1 MPRRAAAFFDMDQTL
16 LRVNSGSRWVAFL
29 RERGEVG
36 LLFMLRSSVWL
47 LKYKLS
53 VLDMETLARRL
64 VADMAGS
71 SESEML
77 DKAALFWEREVR
89 PAISPEGEAAIA
101 EHRARGHAVVLLT
114 SATPYVAEPLARHL
128 ALDEVLCTRLHVAD
142 GRFVGTCDRPTC
154 FGSGKVHHAQRF
166 AEAHDIDLAQ
176 SFFYTDSFSDL
187 PMLERV
193 GSPCAVN
200 PDRRLRRHAER
211 SGWPI
216 LRW

>member
-36 LLFMLRSSVWL
+36 LLFLLRSSVWL

-77 DKAALFWEREVR
+77 DKAAIFWEREVR
-89 PAISPEGEAAIA
+89 PAISPEGQSAIA

-128 ALDEVLCTRLHVAD
+128 GLDEVLCTRLHVED

-154 FGSGKVHHAQRF
+154 YGSGKVHHARRF
-166 AEAHDIDLAQ
+166 AEAHDIDLAE
-176 SFFYTDSFSDL
+176 SYFYTDSFSDL

-193 GSPCAVN
+193 GRPCAVN

>member
-1 MPRRAAAFFDMDQTL
+1 MARRAAAFFDMDQTL

-36 LLFMLRSSVWL
+36 LLFLLRSSVWL
-47 LKYKLS
+47 FKYKLA

-77 DKAALFWEREVR
+77 DKAAIFWEREVR

-128 ALDEVLCTRLHVAD
+128 GLDEVLCTRLHVED
-142 GRFVGTCDRPTC
+142 GRFVGTCDGPTC
-154 FGSGKVHHAQRF
+154 YGSGKVHHARRF
-166 AEAHDIDLAQ
+166 AEAHDIDLAE
-176 SFFYTDSFSDL
+176 SYFYTDSFSDL

-193 GSPCAVN
+193 GRPCAVN